1 MNRSE
6 ALAERDR
13 LRGLLAAYDDHRT
26 ASEADDHG
34 SRLPQEITP
43 DRAAKVRAR
52 IANLDDII
60 ASDGD

>member
-13 LRGLLAAYDDHRT
+13 LRRLLAAYDDHRT
-26 ASEADDHG
+26 ASEPENQHSG
-34 SRLPQEITP
+34 LLREITP

-52 IANLDDII
+52 IASLDEII
-60 ASDGD
+60 DNYGN

>member
-6 ALAERDR
+6 ALAERER

-26 ASEADDHG
+26 ASEAEGDR
-34 SRLPQEITP
+34 SRLPQESTP

-52 IANLDDII
+52 IASLDDII
-60 ASDGD
+60 DAA

>member
-13 LRGLLAAYDDHRT
+13 LRRLLAAYDDHRT
-26 ASEADDHG
+26 AGEAENDRSHA
-34 SRLPQEITP
+34 PHEITP

-52 IANLDDII
+52 IANLDAMI
-60 ASDGD
+60 DGLDG